1 MKKYF
6 YKNLIELRTDKN
18 ISQLELSKLVD
29 ISQSAIARWELNIS
43 QPKVDDIIKLSKFFN
58 ISADNLLGIDDEFG
72 EDV

>member
-29 ISQSAIARWELNIS
+29 VSQSSIARWELNIS
-43 QPKVDDIIKLSKFFN
+43 QPKVDDIIKLAQFFN
-58 ISADNLLGIDDEFG
+58 VSTDNLLGIDDEFG
-72 EDV
+72 ENF